1 MMIPIS
7 NTSVRLKKNYK
18 LTKINNQ
25 RWETKVMMNLSEFS
39 LTVSY
44 YSAKNLNS
52 SAEENK
58 ARNVLDI
65 CDQIN
70 K

>member
-1 MMIPIS
+1 MIPIS

-44 YSAKNLNS
+44 YSAKKL
-52 SAEENK
+52 K
-58 ARNVLDI
+58 
-65 CDQIN
+65 
-70 K
+70 